1 MSQLIVDTVP
11 VPLRIEDTGTVRV
24 GETRVTLDTIIYAYK
39 GGDSPEQIAEGFDTV
54 PLADIYAVINYYLR
68 HREEVEAYLKRR
80 ELEAAEIR
88 AKWEAMHPQNGLHE
102 RLLARRRNVADPD
115 SQEPPQC

>member
-1 MSQLIVDTVP
+1 MSLVADTIT
-11 VPLRIEDTGTVRV
+11 VPLRVEESGTVRV
-24 GETRVTLDTIIYAYK
+24 GNTRVTLDTLIYAYK

-68 HREEVEAYLKRR
+68 HREEVEAYLERR

-88 AKWEAMHPQNGLHE
+88 AKWAALHPQDGLRE
-102 RLLARRRNVADPD
+102 RLLARRKAAESDVKGR
-115 SQEPPQC
+115 PPC

>member
-1 MSQLIVDTVP
+1 MSLVADTIT
-11 VPLRIEDTGTVRV
+11 VPLRVEESGTVRV
-24 GETRVTLDTIIYAYK
+24 GNTRVTLDTIIYAYK

-68 HREEVEAYLKRR
+68 HREEVEAYLERR

-88 AKWEAMHPQNGLHE
+88 ARWEAMHPQNGLRE
-102 RLLARRRNVADPD
+102 RLLARRNAAEPVAM
-115 SQEPPQC
+115 EPPQC